1 MVPSLFTLVRN
12 VKRGDSYHVH
22 ASGLMT
28 AIEKSP
34 VDVVAQALPI
44 ERDTNRLR
52 PGETTPRKLSPRT
65 FPAALEGCAALYSG
79 APLSL

>member
-1 MVPSLFTLVRN
+1 MRN

-28 AIEKSP
+28 TIELSP
-34 VDVVAQALPI
+34 VDVVAPALPI
-44 ERDTNRLR
+44 ERETNRLR

-65 FPAALEGCAALYSG
+65 FPAAFDG
-79 APLSL
+79 

>member
-1 MVPSLFTLVRN
+1 MRN

-22 ASGLMT
+22 ASGLIT

-34 VDVVAQALPI
+34 VDVVAPALPI
-44 ERDTNRLR
+44 ERETKRLR

-65 FPAALEGCAALYSG
+65 DPA
-79 APLSL
+79 